1 LKQEK
6 SCGLKISGFF
16 SYVFNL
22 YLKNENEENREFDL
36 DLNLDYPIDKSKRF
50 YFLFKQK
57 V

>member
-1 LKQEK
+1 
-6 SCGLKISGFF
+6 
-16 SYVFNL
+16 
-22 YLKNENEENREFDL
+22 LKNENEENREFDL

>member
-6 SCGLKISGFF
+6 SCGLKISVFF